1 MFNIL
6 IRQLSIEDASIS
18 FHWRNDPEIWQYAG
32 NRPNIFI
39 TEEIERNWLAEKLTE
54 KNSSR
59 FAIIVNGQYIGNIQ
73 ITDIIERDK
82 GQYHIFIGEKSFW
95 GKGIAKQATVQII
108 RFAKEKLNLKELYLI
123 VNPSH
128 VAAIKLYEKS
138 GFVKVN
144 DEIRMSLNLFDFNPP
159 IVSVLAM
166 TYNHELYIA
175 QALEGILMQK
185 TNFDFDIV
193 VGEDCSTDNTRK
205 IVLEYAD
212 KYPGKFKLLLHE
224 HNIGAIA
231 NQIAVIK
238 SCTGKYIAICEGDD
252 YWTDPLKLQKQVD
265 FLEANNDYSMC
276 YHRVNELF
284 MNGRCLPDIINKSN
298 KEQTFTIY
306 DLARAN
312 FIHTPSVIFRK
323 DHINKLPNWFNESPV
338 GDYPLHMLNAKYG
351 KIKYLP
357 ELMAVYR
364 NLGQG
369 TWSPLTNYERIK
381 KWMLVLKL
389 LLIEFEE
396 NAKASNILTN
406 QLLKTYSSLE
416 NELINGNVP
425 IHEFELITSK
435 LIHDIPSFRSLWF
448 NKCYFTKSKYSF
460 LYVRSTTNAIRRAG
474 GKLIR
479 AIRNLNK

>member
-1 MFNIL
+1 M
-6 IRQLSIEDASIS
+6 QQS
-18 FHWRNDPEIWQYAG
+18 
-32 NRPNIFI
+32 
-39 TEEIERNWLAEKLTE
+39 T
-54 KNSSR
+54 
-59 FAIIVNGQYIGNIQ
+59 
-73 ITDIIERDK
+73 
-82 GQYHIFIGEKSFW
+82 
-95 GKGIAKQATVQII
+95 
-108 RFAKEKLNLKELYLI
+108 
-123 VNPSH
+123 
-128 VAAIKLYEKS
+128 
-138 GFVKVN
+138 
-144 DEIRMSLNLFDFNPP
+144 EIR
-159 IVSVLAM
+159 VSVIM
-166 TYNHELYIA
+166 VTYNHEAYIS
-175 QALEGILMQK
+175 QAIEGVLMQK
-185 TNFDFDIV
+185 TNFNYELIVADDF
-193 VGEDCSTDNTRK
+193 SQDNNQ
-205 IVLEYAD
+205 
-212 KYPGKFKLLLHE
+212 
-224 HNIGAIA
+224 NIIRRFAEENQEIIKPILRNKNLGA
-231 NQIAVIK
+231 NQNWIDAF
-238 SCTGKYIAICEGDD
+238 SRCTGKYIALCEGDD
-252 YWTDPLKLQKQVD
+252 YWTDALKLQKQVD

-284 MNGRCLPDIINKSN
+284 MNGRCLPEIINKSN

-306 DLARAN
+306 DLARVN

-448 NKCYFTKSKYSF
+448 NKCYFTKSKYFF

>member
-1 MFNIL
+1 MN
-6 IRQLSIEDASIS
+6 
-18 FHWRNDPEIWQYAG
+18 
-32 NRPNIFI
+32 
-39 TEEIERNWLAEKLTE
+39 
-54 KNSSR
+54 
-59 FAIIVNGQYIGNIQ
+59 
-73 ITDIIERDK
+73 
-82 GQYHIFIGEKSFW
+82 
-95 GKGIAKQATVQII
+95 
-108 RFAKEKLNLKELYLI
+108 KELPL
-123 VNPSH
+123 
-128 VAAIKLYEKS
+128 
-138 GFVKVN
+138 
-144 DEIRMSLNLFDFNPP
+144 
-159 IVSVLAM
+159 VSIIC
-166 TYNHELYIA
+166 TSYNHEKYIA
-175 QALEGILMQK
+175 QAIEGFVMQK
-185 TNFDFDIV
+185 TTFPFEIIV
-193 VGEDCSTDNTRK
+193 HDDASTDNTANIVRDYEAKYPELFVNIYQTENQYSKGKGDVVK
-205 IVLEYAD
+205 IVFSA
-212 KYPGKFKLLLHE
+212 
-224 HNIGAIA
+224 AR
-231 NQIAVIK
+231 
-238 SCTGKYIAICEGDD
+238 GKYIALCEGDD

-396 NAKASNILTN
+396 NAKVSNILTN

-460 LYVRSTTNAIRRAG
+460 LYVKSTTNAIRRAG